1 MDDEGNLDGTMDR
14 WNSPSL
20 RQAKEGAEAL
30 ALRTSTKEGDD
41 LVVTFR
47 AILSPRVP
55 FSSSRIA
62 VILLVEQTSGEG
74 CSTGVP

>member
-47 AILSPRVP
+47 PFFPRECH
-55 FSSSRIA
+55 FS
-62 VILLVEQTSGEG
+62 VLG
-74 CSTGVP
+74 